1 MEDTLKKEVLTGQV
15 SRSQTARL
23 RRRRGDLQ
31 LSSLQQP
38 GDILARAANHFP
50 KPAAP
55 RTAKEDIL
63 TLVK

>member
-15 SRSQTARL
+15 SRSQTVRL

-38 GDILARAANHFP
+38 GDILARSVNYFP
-50 KPAAP
+50 KTRRATY
-55 RTAKEDIL
+55 RQGGHFNFG
-63 TLVK
+63 

>member
-1 MEDTLKKEVLTGQV
+1 MEDMLKKEVLTGQV
-15 SRSQTARL
+15 SRSQTVRL
-23 RRRRGDLQ
+23 RRRRSDLQ
-31 LSSLQQP
+31 LSSLQRP
-38 GDILARAANHFP
+38 GDILARAAKHLP